1 MKSALMVFGIAVAIA
16 MGLLVASLAY
26 AGTYYAFNGSFFM
39 FQALQGDLL
48 ASYKM
53 ARLDVSA
60 KQWLRPGIAAGAGV
74 ISAFGVL
81 LTALTGK
88 KRSTDARFLN
98 PLEARALGLAKPG
111 GVFVGRIGGSLMKV
125 PGGFTQR
132 GSGKRK
138 WFKPQLLGGKK
149 LWIDGDDVG
158 GFVIG
163 PPRSG
168 KGASLIVPNCLLW
181 PDSIVVLDM
190 RGETYEAT
198 AGHRSSFS
206 RVLRFSP
213 ADEAGDTECYNPLDF
228 VAIDADQRDIDI
240 NSIATALLPT
250 PKGDS
255 YWIADARALF
265 AGVTSWVL
273 ENPDIDDADRN
284 LGTVLNVVEGGDK
297 PLRSWLTEVANP
309 EVRAEWISSFTY
321 TTIARF
327 AVMADKQFD
336 GIYGTLASAVRPFK
350 NNRILR
356 ATSKSTFDIR
366 AMRRENL
373 SLYLD
378 FRIQQIA
385 SIGPIFN
392 VLMVQFMD
400 YMSRNMMKRGER
412 RVLVLLDEFQNLGK
426 LENALTVATVLGG
439 YGIPCWFFVQS
450 LRSIDNVYTRE
461 GRQTLVNS
469 ARAQIFLGAQDPED
483 QRYVSQ
489 LLGDRK
495 EITVDKAVSIGV
507 TLFDRKGAT
516 MSHRTAMRPLMRPD
530 ELGSMDETRCIIK
543 LRNQQPIL
551 GVRNFYYADKT
562 LAKLAWRPMQSR
574 VRPSAV
580 AMEQERGGEI
590 IELISMDTAPITRNV
605 RSNTV
610 VPGARFR
617 SALPV
622 TPQVENHAE
631 AVESAVPARPTAD
644 DAAGQEGP
652 TMPSKPRKKRSPPR
666 AKKETKTK
674 VPDFKAAVRRTA
686 DMRAQ
691 AEASLSKIRAVF
703 EAEARKSEVVEETG
717 REVLAA
723 FAES

>member
-1 MKSALMVFGIAVAIA
+1 MNPAILLFGLVIAAA
-16 MGLLVASLAY
+16 MAAFVASLAY
-26 AGTYYAFNGSFFM
+26 AGLCYAFDNSTWM
-39 FQALQGDLL
+39 FQALQDDML
-48 ASYKM
+48 ASYRA
-53 ARLDVSA
+53 ARVDLAVGD
-60 KQWLRPGIAAGAGV
+60 WHRPAIAAGAGAV
-74 ISAFGVL
+74 AGLAMLI
-81 LTALTGK
+81 TAMTGRK
-88 KRSTDARFLN
+88 KSTDARFLS
-98 PLEARALGLAKPG
+98 PLEARTLGLTRTG
-111 GVFVGRIGGSLMKV
+111 GVFVGRIGGSLIKV

-132 GSGKRK
+132 GSGRRR
-138 WFKPQLLGGKK
+138 FLKPMLFGGKK

-198 AGHRSSFS
+198 AGYRSKFS

-213 ADEAGDTECYNPLDF
+213 ADENGDTECYNPLDF
-228 VAIDADQRDIDI
+228 VAIDPDQRDIDI

-250 PKGDS
+250 PKGDA
-255 YWIADARALF
+255 YWISDARALF

-273 ENPDIDDADRN
+273 ENPDILDKDKN
-284 LGTVLNVVEGGDK
+284 LGTVLNVVEGGDQ
-297 PLRSWLTEVANP
+297 PLREWLEEVTNP
-309 EVRAEWISSFTY
+309 ELRAEWISSFTY
-321 TTIARF
+321 TTLARF
-327 AVMADKQFD
+327 AVMASKQFD
-336 GIYGTLASAVRPFK
+336 GVYGSLAAAVRPFK

-356 ATSKSTFDIR
+356 ATARSTFDIR
-366 AMRRENL
+366 AMRRENM

-489 LLGDRK
+489 LLGERK
-495 EITVDKAVSIGV
+495 EVTVDKAVSTGV

-516 MSHRTAMRPLMRPD
+516 MSHKTTMRPLMRPD
-530 ELGSMDETRCIIK
+530 ELGAMNETRCIIK
-543 LRNQQPIL
+543 LRNQQPIF
-551 GVRNFYYADKT
+551 GIRNFYYADGDLIKR
-562 LAKLAWRPMQSR
+562 AWLRVEAQKPQSIAGAAT
-574 VRPSAV
+574 PFPDLDLESNASADSP
-580 AMEQERGGEI
+580 
-590 IELISMDTAPITRNV
+590 ISAPAAA
-605 RSNTV
+605 
-610 VPGARFR
+610 GARF
-617 SALPV
+617 
-622 TPQVENHAE
+622 
-631 AVESAVPARPTAD
+631 AVSCS
-644 DAAGQEGP
+644 DAAAASSTRNPE
-652 TMPSKPRKKRSPPR
+652 RHLEISPAPHQSEHR
-666 AKKETKTK
+666 EEPPIRDAA
-674 VPDFKAAVRRTA
+674 VGGPDFKSAMKKSAERRADAEKSLEKILTVLENAPAKKRAAKKV
-686 DMRAQ
+686 Q
-691 AEASLSKIRAVF
+691 KEIAS
-703 EAEARKSEVVEETG
+703 
-717 REVLAA
+717 A
-723 FAES
+723 FSDT

>member
-1 MKSALMVFGIAVAIA
+1 MNPVIFLFGLVIAAA
-16 MGLLVASLAY
+16 AAAFVASLAY
-26 AGTYYAFNGSFFM
+26 AGLHYAFDNSTWM
-39 FQALQGDLL
+39 FQALQDDML
-48 ASYKM
+48 ASYRA
-53 ARLDVSA
+53 ARLD
-60 KQWLRPGIAAGAGV
+60 LAAGDWHRPAMATAAGLVAGV
-74 ISAFGVL
+74 AVL
-81 LTALTGK
+81 VAAMTGN

-98 PLEARALGLAKPG
+98 PLEARGLGLTRTG
-111 GVFVGRIGGSLMKV
+111 GVFVGRIGGSLIKV

-132 GSGKRK
+132 GSGRRRLL
-138 WFKPQLLGGKK
+138 KPMLFGGKK

-198 AGHRSSFS
+198 AGYRSKFS

-213 ADEAGDTECYNPLDF
+213 ADENGDTECYNPLDF
-228 VAIDADQRDIDI
+228 VAIDPDQRDIDI

-250 PKGDS
+250 AKGDA
-255 YWIADARALF
+255 YWISDARALF

-273 ENPDIDDADRN
+273 ENPDILDKDKN
-284 LGTVLNVVEGGDK
+284 LGTVLNVVEGGDQ
-297 PLRSWLTEVANP
+297 PLREWLEEVANP
-309 EVRAEWISSFTY
+309 ELRATWISSFTY
-321 TTIARF
+321 TTLARF
-327 AVMADKQFD
+327 AVMAGKQFD
-336 GIYGTLASAVRPFK
+336 GVYGSLAAAVRPFK

-356 ATSKSTFDIR
+356 ATARSTFDIR
-366 AMRRENL
+366 AMRRDNM

-400 YMSRNMMKRGER
+400 YMSRNMMQRGER

-426 LENALTVATVLGG
+426 LENALTVATFLGG

-489 LLGDRK
+489 LLGERK
-495 EITVDKAVSIGV
+495 EVAVDKAVSTGV

-516 MSHRTAMRPLMRPD
+516 MSHKTTMRPLMRPD
-530 ELGSMDETRCIIK
+530 ELGAMNETRCIIK
-543 LRNQQPIL
+543 LRNQHPIFGL
-551 GVRNFYYADKT
+551 RNAYYAD
-562 LAKLAWRPMQSR
+562 S
-574 VRPSAV
+574 
-580 AMEQERGGEI
+580 
-590 IELISMDTAPITRNV
+590 ELIKRSWLPVRASSTMNSVKQAEAIKFERPEHEPSDTRDTPAT
-605 RSNTV
+605 S
-610 VPGARFR
+610 VPGATFAASSAVFIHQPVNLTRAAKHRCLPDVYNHVLQPNETSNPSSTGSLPDFQ
-617 SALPV
+617 SALNASAHRQARADQSIGKILTLLQTSPEKK
-622 TPQVENHAE
+622 QVVGKMREDIA
-631 AVESAVPARPTAD
+631 SALAD
-644 DAAGQEGP
+644 D
-652 TMPSKPRKKRSPPR
+652 
-666 AKKETKTK
+666 
-674 VPDFKAAVRRTA
+674 
-686 DMRAQ
+686 
-691 AEASLSKIRAVF
+691 
-703 EAEARKSEVVEETG
+703 
-717 REVLAA
+717 
-723 FAES
+723 

>member
-1 MKSALMVFGIAVAIA
+1 MNPALLLFGALIAAA
-16 MGLLVASLAY
+16 TAAFVASLAY
-26 AGTYYAFNGSFFM
+26 AGLYYAFDNSTWM
-39 FQALQGDLL
+39 LQALQDDLL
-48 ASYKM
+48 ASYKA
-53 ARLDVSA
+53 ARLDLYA
-60 KQWLRPGIAAGAGV
+60 GEWHRPVIAAGAGFLAGAAML
-74 ISAFGVL
+74 ITLA
-81 LTALTGK
+81 TGK
-88 KRSTDARFLN
+88 KKSTDARFLSTM
-98 PLEARALGLAKPG
+98 EARALGLTRTG
-111 GVFVGRIGGSLMKV
+111 GVFVGRIGGNLIKV

-132 GSGKRK
+132 GSGRRRLT
-138 WFKPQLLGGKK
+138 KPKLFGGKK

-198 AGHRSSFS
+198 AGYRSKFS

-213 ADEAGDTECYNPLDF
+213 ADENGDTECYNPLDF
-228 VAIDADQRDIDI
+228 VAIDPDQRDIDI

-250 PKGDS
+250 PKGDA
-255 YWIADARALF
+255 YWISDARALF

-273 ENPDIDDADRN
+273 ENPDIPDKDKN
-284 LGTVLNVVEGGDK
+284 LGTVLNVVEGGDQ
-297 PLRSWLTEVANP
+297 PLREWLEEVANP
-309 EVRAEWISSFTY
+309 ELRAEWISSFSY

-327 AVMADKQFD
+327 AVMAGKQFD
-336 GIYGTLASAVRPFK
+336 GVYGSLAAAVRPFK

-356 ATSKSTFDIR
+356 ATARSTFDIR
-366 AMRRENL
+366 AMRRENM

-378 FRIQQIA
+378 FRIQQVA

-400 YMSRNMMKRGER
+400 YMSRTMMTRGER

-489 LLGDRK
+489 LLGERK
-495 EITVDKAVSIGV
+495 EVTVDKAVSTGV

-530 ELGSMDETRCIIK
+530 ELGAMNETRCIIK
-543 LRNQQPIL
+543 LRNQQPIFGL
-551 GVRNFYYADKT
+551 RNFYYADDELMKR
-562 LAKLAWRPMQSR
+562 AWLPIAPTSEQRRMTRTPEVVVDSIEPYTANQ
-574 VRPSAV
+574 VAPSMV
-580 AMEQERGGEI
+580 A
-590 IELISMDTAPITRNV
+590 
-605 RSNTV
+605 
-610 VPGARFR
+610 PGAKFALKAPLTHVAASISIPNGRNLDGSSEEPSKVKPDFR
-617 SALPV
+617 A
-622 TPQVENHAE
+622 AID
-631 AVESAVPARPTAD
+631 ESARRQSDADEAIGRVLNLFGTTPA
-644 DAAGQEGP
+644 
-652 TMPSKPRKKRSPPR
+652 KKR
-666 AKKETKTK
+666 AIKKLHKEISG
-674 VPDFKAAVRRTA
+674 A
-686 DMRAQ
+686 
-691 AEASLSKIRAVF
+691 LSD
-703 EAEARKSEVVEETG
+703 E
-717 REVLAA
+717 
-723 FAES
+723 

>member
-1 MKSALMVFGIAVAIA
+1 MNPAILLFGLVIAAAIA
-16 MGLLVASLAY
+16 AFVASLAY
-26 AGTYYAFNGSFFM
+26 AGLYYAFDNSTWM
-39 FQALQGDLL
+39 FQALQDDML
-48 ASYKM
+48 ASYRA
-53 ARLDVSA
+53 ARLDVA
-60 KQWLRPGIAAGAGV
+60 AGAWHRPTIAAGAGAV
-74 ISAFGVL
+74 AGLAMLI
-81 LTALTGK
+81 TAMTGK
-88 KRSTDARFLN
+88 KKSTDARFLS
-98 PLEARALGLAKPG
+98 PLEARTLGLTRTG
-111 GVFVGRIGGSLMKV
+111 GVFVGRIGGSLIKI

-132 GSGKRK
+132 GSGRRR
-138 WFKPQLLGGKK
+138 FLKPMLFGGKK

-198 AGHRSSFS
+198 AGFRSKFS

-213 ADEAGDTECYNPLDF
+213 ADENGDTECYNPLDF
-228 VAIDADQRDIDI
+228 VAIDPDQRDIDI

-250 PKGDS
+250 PKGDA
-255 YWIADARALF
+255 YWISDARALF

-273 ENPDIDDADRN
+273 ENPDILDKDKN
-284 LGTVLNVVEGGDK
+284 LGTVLNVVEGGDQ
-297 PLRSWLTEVANP
+297 PLREWLEEVANP
-309 EVRAEWISSFTY
+309 ELRGEWISSFTY
-321 TTIARF
+321 TTLARF
-327 AVMADKQFD
+327 AVMASKQFD
-336 GIYGTLASAVRPFK
+336 GVYGSLAAAVRPFK

-356 ATSKSTFDIR
+356 ATARSTFDIR
-366 AMRRENL
+366 AMRRENM

-489 LLGDRK
+489 LLGERK
-495 EITVDKAVSIGV
+495 EVTVDTAVSTGV

-516 MSHRTAMRPLMRPD
+516 MSHKTTMRPLMRPD
-530 ELGSMDETRCIIK
+530 ELGAMNENRCIIK
-543 LRNQQPIL
+543 LRNQQPIF
-551 GVRNFYYADKT
+551 GVRNFYYADGELTKRAWLRVPTSKDGQSANAAIDSNDEYFEGAPSSVHSSPT
-562 LAKLAWRPMQSR
+562 LSTAGAKF
-574 VRPSAV
+574 V
-580 AMEQERGGEI
+580 AKSSGATTLPPIPGLILNGPNAMGEAERHAEHTNDDLRGGG
-590 IELISMDTAPITRNV
+590 PNF
-605 RSNTV
+605 N
-610 VPGARFR
+610 
-617 SALPV
+617 SAMKKSAQRQTDADKSLNRILTLFNS
-622 TPQVENHAE
+622 TPL
-631 AVESAVPARPTAD
+631 
-644 DAAGQEGP
+644 
-652 TMPSKPRKKRSPPR
+652 KKR
-666 AKKETKTK
+666 AVKK
-674 VPDFKAAVRRTA
+674 VRK
-686 DMRAQ
+686 
-691 AEASLSKIRAVF
+691 EIASVF
-703 EAEARKSEVVEETG
+703 SDG
-717 REVLAA
+717 
-723 FAES
+723 

>member
-1 MKSALMVFGIAVAIA
+1 MNPAILLFGLVIAAA
-16 MGLLVASLAY
+16 MAAFVASLAY
-26 AGTYYAFNGSFFM
+26 AGLYYALDDSTWM
-39 FQALQGDLL
+39 FQALQEDML
-48 ASYKM
+48 ASYRA
-53 ARLDVSA
+53 ARLDLA
-60 KQWLRPGIAAGAGV
+60 AGDWHRPAIAAGAGAV
-74 ISAFGVL
+74 AGLAMLI
-81 LTALTGK
+81 TAMTGK
-88 KRSTDARFLN
+88 KKSTDARFLS
-98 PLEARALGLAKPG
+98 PLEARSLGLTRTG
-111 GVFVGRIGGSLMKV
+111 GVFVGRIGGSLIRV

-132 GSGKRK
+132 GSGRRR
-138 WFKPQLLGGKK
+138 FMKPMLFGGKK

-198 AGHRSSFS
+198 AGYRSKFS

-213 ADEAGDTECYNPLDF
+213 ADENGDTECYNPLDF
-228 VAIDADQRDIDI
+228 VAIDPDQRDIDI

-250 PKGDS
+250 PKGDA
-255 YWIADARALF
+255 YWISDARALF

-273 ENPDIDDADRN
+273 ENPDILDRDKN
-284 LGTVLNVVEGGDK
+284 LGTVLNVVEGGDQ
-297 PLRSWLTEVANP
+297 PLREWLEEVANP
-309 EVRAEWISSFTY
+309 ELRAEWISSFTY
-321 TTIARF
+321 TTLARF
-327 AVMADKQFD
+327 AVMASKQFD
-336 GIYGTLASAVRPFK
+336 GVYGSLAAAVRPFK

-356 ATSKSTFDIR
+356 ATARSTFDIR
-366 AMRRENL
+366 AMRRENM

-489 LLGDRK
+489 LLGERK
-495 EITVDKAVSIGV
+495 EVTVDKAVSTGV

-516 MSHRTAMRPLMRPD
+516 MSHKTTMRPLMRPD
-530 ELGSMDETRCIIK
+530 ELGAMNETRCIIK
-543 LRNQQPIL
+543 LRNQQPIF
-551 GVRNFYYADKT
+551 GVRNFYYADGELTKRAWLQVQAQKALSIVGAAT
-562 LAKLAWRPMQSR
+562 PFSELAFESNA
-574 VRPSAV
+574 SADSPTPATAGV
-580 AMEQERGGEI
+580 KFAARCSAAATSSAMRNPEGHLET
-590 IELISMDTAPITRNV
+590 SPAPHKSEHR
-605 RSNTV
+605 
-610 VPGARFR
+610 
-617 SALPV
+617 
-622 TPQVENHAE
+622 
-631 AVESAVPARPTAD
+631 
-644 DAAGQEGP
+644 EGP
-652 TMPSKPRKKRSPPR
+652 AIRDATV
-666 AKKETKTK
+666 EG
-674 VPDFKAAVRRTA
+674 PDFKSAMKKSAERRGDAEKSLEKILTVLENSPAKKRAAKKV
-686 DMRAQ
+686 Q
-691 AEASLSKIRAVF
+691 KEIAS
-703 EAEARKSEVVEETG
+703 
-717 REVLAA
+717 A
-723 FAES
+723 FSDS

>member
-1 MKSALMVFGIAVAIA
+1 MNPAILLFGLMIASAAAAF
-16 MGLLVASLAY
+16 VASLAY
-26 AGTYYAFNGSFFM
+26 AGIYYAFDNSTWM
-39 FQALQGDLL
+39 FQALQDDIL
-48 ASYKM
+48 ASYKA
-53 ARLDVSA
+53 ARLDLA
-60 KQWLRPGIAAGAGV
+60 AGDWHRPAIAAAAGLFAGGAMLV
-74 ISAFGVL
+74 
-81 LTALTGK
+81 TALTGK
-88 KRSTDARFLN
+88 KKSTDARFLD
-98 PLEARALGLAKPG
+98 PLEARALGLMRTG
-111 GVFVGRIGGSLMKV
+111 GVFVGRIGGSLIKV

-132 GSGKRK
+132 GSGRRR
-138 WFKPQLLGGKK
+138 FMKPMLFGGKK

-198 AGHRSSFS
+198 AGHRSKFS

-213 ADEAGDTECYNPLDF
+213 ADENGDTECYNPLDF
-228 VAIDADQRDIDI
+228 VAIDPDQRDIDI

-250 PKGDS
+250 PKGDA
-255 YWIADARALF
+255 YWISDARALF

-273 ENPDIDDADRN
+273 ENPDILDKDKN
-284 LGTVLNVVEGGDK
+284 LGTVLNVVEGGDQ
-297 PLRSWLTEVANP
+297 PLREWLVEVANP
-309 EVRAEWISSFTY
+309 ELRDAWISSFTY
-321 TTIARF
+321 TTLARF
-327 AVMADKQFD
+327 AVMASKQFD
-336 GIYGTLASAVRPFK
+336 GVYGSLAAAVRPFK

-356 ATSKSTFDIR
+356 ATARSSFDIR
-366 AMRRENL
+366 AMRRENM

-489 LLGDRK
+489 LLGERK
-495 EITVDKAVSIGV
+495 EVTVDKAVSTGL

-516 MSHRTAMRPLMRPD
+516 MSHKTTMRPLMRPD
-530 ELGSMDETRCIIK
+530 ELGAMNESRCIIK
-543 LRNQQPIL
+543 LRNQQPIF
-551 GVRNFYYADKT
+551 GIRNFYYADKELVKRAWLQIRAPST
-562 LAKLAWRPMQSR
+562 KLAIDEPGNAGIDHSEIMAI
-574 VRPSAV
+574 SASAAKV
-580 AMEQERGGEI
+580 SSI
-590 IELISMDTAPITRNV
+590 
-605 RSNTV
+605 
-610 VPGARFR
+610 PGAKF
-617 SALPV
+617 
-622 TPQVENHAE
+622 
-631 AVESAVPARPTAD
+631 
-644 DAAGQEGP
+644 AANSSVAIV
-652 TMPSKPRKKRSPPR
+652 MPSRLPQTEQAQEPPLKADR
-666 AKKETKTK
+666 LQESRQNSEASSSGNS
-674 VPDFKAAVRRTA
+674 PDFKSALNASILRK
-686 DMRAQ
+686 
-691 AEASLSKIRAVF
+691 AEAEQSIEKILHIVSNSPAKKRAIKKAQKNIANALS
-703 EAEARKSEVVEETG
+703 G
-717 REVLAA
+717 D
-723 FAES
+723 

>member
-1 MKSALMVFGIAVAIA
+1 MNPFLFLFGLIIAAA
-16 MGLLVASLAY
+16 MAAFVASLAY
-26 AGTYYAFNGSFFM
+26 AGLYYAFDHSTWM
-39 FQALQGDLL
+39 FQALQDDLL
-48 ASYKM
+48 ASYKA
-53 ARLDVSA
+53 ARVDLAVG
-60 KQWLRPGIAAGAGV
+60 KWQRPAIAAGAGLAAGAAMLV
-74 ISAFGVL
+74 
-81 LTALTGK
+81 TATTGK
-88 KRSTDARFLN
+88 KKSTDARFLS
-98 PLEARALGLAKPG
+98 PMEARRLGLTRPG
-111 GVFVGRIGGSLMKV
+111 GVFVGRIGGSLVKV

-138 WFKPQLLGGKK
+138 FTRPKLFGGKK

-198 AGHRSSFS
+198 AGYRSKFS

-213 ADEAGDTECYNPLDF
+213 ADETGDTECYNPLDF
-228 VAIDADQRDIDI
+228 VAIDPDQRDIDI

-250 PKGDS
+250 PKGDA
-255 YWIADARALF
+255 YWISDARAMF

-273 ENPDIDDADRN
+273 ENPDIPDKDKN
-284 LGTVLNVVEGGDK
+284 LGTVLNVVEGGDQ
-297 PLRSWLTEVANP
+297 PLRDWLEEVANP
-309 EVRAEWISSFTY
+309 ELRAKWISCFTY

-327 AVMADKQFD
+327 AVMASKQFD
-336 GIYGTLASAVRPFK
+336 GVYGSLAAAVRPFK

-356 ATSKSTFDIR
+356 ATARSTFDIR
-366 AMRRENL
+366 AMRRENM

-378 FRIQQIA
+378 FRIQQVA

-400 YMSRNMMKRGER
+400 YMSRNMMQRDER
-412 RVLVLLDEFQNLGK
+412 RVLVLFDEFQNLGK

-489 LLGDRK
+489 LLGERK
-495 EITVDKAVSIGV
+495 EVTVDKAVSTGV

-516 MSHRTAMRPLMRPD
+516 ISHKTAMRPLMRPD
-530 ELGSMDETRCIIK
+530 ELGAMNETRCIIK
-543 LRNQQPIL
+543 LRNQQPIF
-551 GVRNFYYADKT
+551 GVRNFYYADEQLKKRAWWPVPEAKT
-562 LAKLAWRPMQSR
+562 ETGQASSQLLDIDVLPRSSKAPDCAP
-574 VRPSAV
+574 
-580 AMEQERGGEI
+580 EI
-590 IELISMDTAPITRNV
+590 
-605 RSNTV
+605 
-610 VPGARFR
+610 VPGRLFAKRAR
-617 SALPV
+617 
-622 TPQVENHAE
+622 T
-631 AVESAVPARPTAD
+631 AV
-644 DAAGQEGP
+644 
-652 TMPSKPRKKRSPPR
+652 SPPR
-666 AKKETKTK
+666 PVGPEPSAGPTAGLGEVCADRPSQQSEREKTDPTAPEWDFKGALRKSASRQSEAEQSVEKILAVLGNAPAKKR
-674 VPDFKAAVRRTA
+674 AVG
-686 DMRAQ
+686 
-691 AEASLSKIRAVF
+691 KIRKDV
-703 EAEARKSEVVEETG
+703 S
-717 REVLAA
+717 AA
-723 FAES
+723 FAEE

>member
-1 MKSALMVFGIAVAIA
+1 MKPMLF
-16 MGLLVASLAY
+16 
-26 AGTYYAFNGSFFM
+26 
-39 FQALQGDLL
+39 
-48 ASYKM
+48 
-53 ARLDVSA
+53 
-60 KQWLRPGIAAGAGV
+60 
-74 ISAFGVL
+74 
-81 LTALTGK
+81 
-88 KRSTDARFLN
+88 
-98 PLEARALGLAKPG
+98 
-111 GVFVGRIGGSLMKV
+111 
-125 PGGFTQR
+125 
-132 GSGKRK
+132 
-138 WFKPQLLGGKK
+138 GGKK

-198 AGHRSSFS
+198 AGHRSKFS

-213 ADEAGDTECYNPLDF
+213 ADENGDTECYNPLDF
-228 VAIDADQRDIDI
+228 VAIDPDQRDIDI

-250 PKGDS
+250 PKGDA
-255 YWIADARALF
+255 YWISDARALF

-273 ENPDIDDADRN
+273 ENPDILDKDKN
-284 LGTVLNVVEGGDK
+284 LGTVLNVVEGGDQ
-297 PLRSWLTEVANP
+297 PLREWLEEVANP
-309 EVRAEWISSFTY
+309 ELRDAWISSFTY
-321 TTIARF
+321 TTLARF
-327 AVMADKQFD
+327 AVMASKQFD
-336 GIYGTLASAVRPFK
+336 GVYGSLAAAVRPFK

-356 ATSKSTFDIR
+356 ATARSTFDIR
-366 AMRRENL
+366 AMRRENM

-489 LLGDRK
+489 LLGERK
-495 EITVDKAVSIGV
+495 EVTIDKAVSTGV

-516 MSHRTAMRPLMRPD
+516 MSHKTAMRPLMRPD

-543 LRNQQPIL
+543 LRNQQPIFGL
-551 GVRNFYYADKT
+551 RNFYYADGDLTKHAWLKMRKQSSKT
-562 LAKLAWRPMQSR
+562 TIDDPDNFRFEKSE
-574 VRPSAV
+574 AV
-580 AMEQERGGEI
+580 SSPTSTS
-590 IELISMDTAPITRNV
+590 LNISI
-605 RSNTV
+605 
-610 VPGARFR
+610 PGAKFSANSSGVTDKPPSPSRTAQRHDLPDAANQVQHSDQISGPSSSRRTPNFR
-617 SALPV
+617 SALD
-622 TPQVENHAE
+622 A
-631 AVESAVPARPTAD
+631 SA
-644 DAAGQEGP
+644 
-652 TMPSKPRKKRSPPR
+652 S
-666 AKKETKTK
+666 
-674 VPDFKAAVRRTA
+674 
-686 DMRAQ
+686 
-691 AEASLSKIRAVF
+691 
-703 EAEARKSEVVEETG
+703 RKSEADQSIEKILTIFKSSPAKKRAVTKVRKEITS
-717 REVLAA
+717 V
-723 FAES
+723 FADE

>member
-1 MKSALMVFGIAVAIA
+1 MNPAILLFGLVIAGAA
-16 MGLLVASLAY
+16 AAFVASLAY
-26 AGTYYAFNGSFFM
+26 AGLYYAFDNSTWM
-39 FQALQGDLL
+39 FQALQGDILT
-48 ASYKM
+48 SYRA
-53 ARLDVSA
+53 ARLD
-60 KQWLRPGIAAGAGV
+60 LAAGDWHRPATAAAAGL
-74 ISAFGVL
+74 IAGGAML
-81 LTALTGK
+81 LAAMTGK
-88 KRSTDARFLN
+88 KKSTDARFLS
-98 PLEARALGLAKPG
+98 PLDARALGLTRTG
-111 GVFVGRIGGSLMKV
+111 GVFVGRIGGSLIKV

-132 GSGKRK
+132 GSGRRR
-138 WFKPQLLGGKK
+138 FLKPMLFGGKK

-198 AGHRSSFS
+198 AGYRSKFS

-213 ADEAGDTECYNPLDF
+213 ADENGDTECYNPLDF
-228 VAIDADQRDIDI
+228 VAIDPDQRDIDI

-250 PKGDS
+250 PKGDA
-255 YWIADARALF
+255 YWISDARALF

-273 ENPDIDDADRN
+273 ENPVILDKDKN
-284 LGTVLNVVEGGDK
+284 LGTVLNVVEGGDQ
-297 PLRSWLTEVANP
+297 PLREWLEEVANP
-309 EVRAEWISSFTY
+309 ELRAAWISSFTY
-321 TTIARF
+321 TTLARF
-327 AVMADKQFD
+327 AVMASKQFD
-336 GIYGTLASAVRPFK
+336 GVYGSLAAAVRPFK

-356 ATSKSTFDIR
+356 ATARSTFDIR
-366 AMRRENL
+366 AMRRENM

-469 ARAQIFLGAQDPED
+469 ARAQIFFGAQDPED

-489 LLGDRK
+489 LLGERK
-495 EITVDKAVSIGV
+495 EVTVDKAVSTGV

-516 MSHRTAMRPLMRPD
+516 MSHKTAMRPLMRPD
-530 ELGSMDETRCIIK
+530 ELGSMNETRCIIK
-543 LRNQQPIL
+543 IRNQQPIF
-551 GVRNFYYADKT
+551 GVRNFYYADNELLKRAWLQMRAPPT
-562 LAKLAWRPMQSR
+562 EPTIHDPDIFEHDKSGAVPSLAS
-574 VRPSAV
+574 PS
-580 AMEQERGGEI
+580 QI
-590 IELISMDTAPITRNV
+590 KST
-605 RSNTV
+605 
-610 VPGARFR
+610 PGAKFAGNSPVVTKKPTGQSHTEQHHELRD
-617 SALPV
+617 SADEIP
-622 TPQVENHAE
+622 
-631 AVESAVPARPTAD
+631 RPGKRCEPSL
-644 DAAGQEGP
+644 AGQ
-652 TMPSKPRKKRSPPR
+652 
-666 AKKETKTK
+666 A
-674 VPDFKAAVRRTA
+674 PDFKSALDASALRK
-686 DMRAQ
+686 
-691 AEASLSKIRAVF
+691 AEAEHSIEKVLTMFNISLPKKRLLNKV
-703 EAEARKSEVVEETG
+703 RKEIASA
-717 REVLAA
+717 LAH
-723 FAES
+723 E

>member
-1 MKSALMVFGIAVAIA
+1 M
-16 MGLLVASLAY
+16 
-26 AGTYYAFNGSFFM
+26 
-39 FQALQGDLL
+39 
-48 ASYKM
+48 
-53 ARLDVSA
+53 
-60 KQWLRPGIAAGAGV
+60 
-74 ISAFGVL
+74 
-81 LTALTGK
+81 TGK
-88 KRSTDARFLN
+88 KKSTDARFLG
-98 PLEARALGLAKPG
+98 PLEARALGLTRTG
-111 GVFVGRIGGSLMKV
+111 GVFVGRIGGSLIKV

-132 GSGKRK
+132 GSGRRR
-138 WFKPQLLGGKK
+138 FLKPMLFGGKK

-198 AGHRSSFS
+198 AGFRSKFS

-213 ADEAGDTECYNPLDF
+213 ADENGDTECYNPLDF
-228 VAIDADQRDIDI
+228 VAIDPDQRDIDI
-240 NSIATALLPT
+240 NSIAMALLPT
-250 PKGDS
+250 PKGDA
-255 YWIADARALF
+255 YWISDARALF

-273 ENPDIDDADRN
+273 ENPDILDKDKN
-284 LGTVLNVVEGGDK
+284 LGTVLNVVEGGDQ
-297 PLRSWLTEVANP
+297 PLREWLEEVANP
-309 EVRAEWISSFTY
+309 ELRETWISSFTY
-321 TTIARF
+321 TTLARF
-327 AVMADKQFD
+327 AVMASKQFD
-336 GIYGTLASAVRPFK
+336 GIYGSLAAAVRPFK

-356 ATSKSTFDIR
+356 ATARSTFDIR
-366 AMRRENL
+366 AMRRENM

-461 GRQTLVNS
+461 GRQALVNS

-489 LLGDRK
+489 LLGERK
-495 EITVDKAVSIGV
+495 EVTVDKAVSTGV

-516 MSHRTAMRPLMRPD
+516 MSHKTAMRPLMRPD
-530 ELGSMDETRCIIK
+530 ELGSMNETRCIIK

-551 GVRNFYYADKT
+551 GVRNFYYADKELT
-562 LAKLAWRPMQSR
+562 KRAWLQMRAPSKETSVEGVGNFEFEVPEAGPSPVSASQIISIPGAKFAANS
-574 VRPSAV
+574 SAV
-580 AMEQERGGEI
+580 LRKPPSQLQPEQFH
-590 IELISMDTAPITRNV
+590 ELPEGANETPR
-605 RSNTV
+605 
-610 VPGARFR
+610 PGQN
-617 SALPV
+617 SDPSC
-622 TPQVENHAE
+622 T
-631 AVESAVPARPTAD
+631 SPA
-644 DAAGQEGP
+644 
-652 TMPSKPRKKRSPPR
+652 
-666 AKKETKTK
+666 
-674 VPDFKAAVRRTA
+674 PDFKSALDASALRKAGADQSIEKILTIFKSSPAKKRAAKKVRKEVTLALA
-686 DMRAQ
+686 D
-691 AEASLSKIRAVF
+691 E
-703 EAEARKSEVVEETG
+703 
-717 REVLAA
+717 
-723 FAES
+723 

>member
-1 MKSALMVFGIAVAIA
+1 MNPALLLFGALIAVATA
-16 MGLLVASLAY
+16 AFVASLAY
-26 AGTYYAFNGSFFM
+26 AGLYYAFDNSTWM
-39 FQALQGDLL
+39 FQALQDDLL
-48 ASYKM
+48 ASHKA
-53 ARLDVSA
+53 ARLDLYA
-60 KQWLRPGIAAGAGV
+60 GEWHRPTIAAAAGLVAGAAML
-74 ISAFGVL
+74 ITLA
-81 LTALTGK
+81 TGNK
-88 KRSTDARFLN
+88 KSTDARFLSTM
-98 PLEARALGLAKPG
+98 EARALGLTRTG
-111 GVFVGRIGGSLMKV
+111 GVFVGRIGGSLIKV

-132 GSGKRK
+132 GSGRRRLT
-138 WFKPQLLGGKK
+138 KPKLFGGKK

-198 AGHRSSFS
+198 AGYRSKFS

-213 ADEAGDTECYNPLDF
+213 ADENGDTECYNPLDF
-228 VAIDADQRDIDI
+228 VAIDPDQRDIDI

-250 PKGDS
+250 PKGDA
-255 YWIADARALF
+255 YWISDARALF

-273 ENPDIDDADRN
+273 ENPDIPDKDKN
-284 LGTVLNVVEGGDK
+284 LGTVLNVVEGGDQ
-297 PLRSWLTEVANP
+297 PLREWLEEVANP
-309 EVRAEWISSFTY
+309 ELRAEWISSFTY

-327 AVMADKQFD
+327 AVMAGKQFD
-336 GIYGTLASAVRPFK
+336 GVYGSLAAAVRPFK

-356 ATSKSTFDIR
+356 ATARSTFDIR
-366 AMRRENL
+366 AMRRENM

-378 FRIQQIA
+378 FRIQQVA

-400 YMSRNMMKRGER
+400 YMSRTMMTRGER

-489 LLGDRK
+489 LLGERK
-495 EITVDKAVSIGV
+495 EVTVDKAVSTGV

-530 ELGSMDETRCIIK
+530 ELGAMNETRCIIK
-543 LRNQQPIL
+543 LRNQQPIFGL
-551 GVRNFYYADKT
+551 RNFYYADDELMKRAWLPIAAT
-562 LAKLAWRPMQSR
+562 NGQHRMTRTPEVVVEHIDPYPSNPVAPSMVAPGEKFALKAPLAYVAASIRMPNGRNLESSSKELTPSDGKPDFRAAVNASARRQSDADEAIGR
-574 VRPSAV
+574 V
-580 AMEQERGGEI
+580 
-590 IELISMDTAPITRNV
+590 LNLFDT
-605 RSNTV
+605 
-610 VPGARFR
+610 
-617 SALPV
+617 
-622 TPQVENHAE
+622 TPA
-631 AVESAVPARPTAD
+631 
-644 DAAGQEGP
+644 
-652 TMPSKPRKKRSPPR
+652 KKR
-666 AKKETKTK
+666 AIKKLRKEISG
-674 VPDFKAAVRRTA
+674 A
-686 DMRAQ
+686 
-691 AEASLSKIRAVF
+691 LSD
-703 EAEARKSEVVEETG
+703 E
-717 REVLAA
+717 
-723 FAES
+723 

>member
-1 MKSALMVFGIAVAIA
+1 MNPAILLFGLIIAAA
-16 MGLLVASLAY
+16 AAAFVASLAY
-26 AGTYYAFNGSFFM
+26 AGLCYAFDDSTWM
-39 FQALQGDLL
+39 FQALQDDML
-48 ASYKM
+48 ASYRA
-53 ARLDVSA
+53 ARLD
-60 KQWLRPGIAAGAGV
+60 IAAGDWHRPAIATAAG
-74 ISAFGVL
+74 L
-81 LTALTGK
+81 LAGGAMLVTAMTGK
-88 KRSTDARFLN
+88 KKSTDARFLG
-98 PLEARALGLAKPG
+98 PLEARALGLTRTG
-111 GVFVGRIGGSLMKV
+111 GVFVGRIGGSLIKV

-132 GSGKRK
+132 GSGRRR
-138 WFKPQLLGGKK
+138 FLKPMLFGGKK

-198 AGHRSSFS
+198 AGFRSKFS

-213 ADEAGDTECYNPLDF
+213 ADENGDTECYNPLDF
-228 VAIDADQRDIDI
+228 VAIDPDQRDIDI
-240 NSIATALLPT
+240 NSIAMALLPT
-250 PKGDS
+250 PKGDA
-255 YWIADARALF
+255 YWISDARALF

-273 ENPDIDDADRN
+273 ENPDILDKDKN
-284 LGTVLNVVEGGDK
+284 LGTVLNVVEGGDQ
-297 PLRSWLTEVANP
+297 PLREWLEEVANP
-309 EVRAEWISSFTY
+309 ELRETWISSFTY
-321 TTIARF
+321 TTLARF
-327 AVMADKQFD
+327 AVMASKQFD
-336 GIYGTLASAVRPFK
+336 GIYGSLAAAVRPFK

-356 ATSKSTFDIR
+356 ATARSTFDIR
-366 AMRRENL
+366 AMRRENM

-461 GRQTLVNS
+461 GRQALVNS

-489 LLGDRK
+489 LLGERK
-495 EITVDKAVSIGV
+495 EVTVDKAVSTGV

-516 MSHRTAMRPLMRPD
+516 MSHKTAMRPLMRPD
-530 ELGSMDETRCIIK
+530 ELGSMNETRCIIK

-551 GVRNFYYADKT
+551 GVRNFYYADKELT
-562 LAKLAWRPMQSR
+562 KRAWLQMRAPSKETSVEGVGNFEFEVPEAGPSPVSASQIISIPGAKFAANS
-574 VRPSAV
+574 SAV
-580 AMEQERGGEI
+580 LRKPPSQLRPEQFH
-590 IELISMDTAPITRNV
+590 ELPEGANETPR
-605 RSNTV
+605 
-610 VPGARFR
+610 PGQN
-617 SALPV
+617 SDPSC
-622 TPQVENHAE
+622 T
-631 AVESAVPARPTAD
+631 SPA
-644 DAAGQEGP
+644 
-652 TMPSKPRKKRSPPR
+652 
-666 AKKETKTK
+666 
-674 VPDFKAAVRRTA
+674 PDFKSALDASALRKAGADQSIEKILTIFKSSPAKKRAAKKVRKEVTLALA
-686 DMRAQ
+686 D
-691 AEASLSKIRAVF
+691 E
-703 EAEARKSEVVEETG
+703 
-717 REVLAA
+717 
-723 FAES
+723 

>member
-1 MKSALMVFGIAVAIA
+1 MNPAILLLGLVIAAA
-16 MGLLVASLAY
+16 AAAFVASLAY
-26 AGTYYAFNGSFFM
+26 AGLYYAFDNSTWM
-39 FQALQGDLL
+39 FQALQDDLL
-48 ASYKM
+48 ASYKA
-53 ARLDVSA
+53 ARLDLA
-60 KQWLRPGIAAGAGV
+60 AGDWHRPAIAAAAGLFAGGTMLV
-74 ISAFGVL
+74 
-81 LTALTGK
+81 TAMTGK
-88 KRSTDARFLN
+88 KKSTDARFLG
-98 PLEARALGLAKPG
+98 PLEARALGLTRTG
-111 GVFVGRIGGSLMKV
+111 GVFVGRIGGSLIKV

-132 GSGKRK
+132 GSGRRR
-138 WFKPQLLGGKK
+138 FLKPMLFGGKK

-198 AGHRSSFS
+198 AGFRSKFS

-213 ADEAGDTECYNPLDF
+213 ADENGDTECYNPLDF
-228 VAIDADQRDIDI
+228 VAIDPDQRDIDI

-250 PKGDS
+250 PKGDA
-255 YWIADARALF
+255 YWISDARALF

-273 ENPDIDDADRN
+273 ENPDILDKDKN
-284 LGTVLNVVEGGDK
+284 LGTVLNVVEGGDQS
-297 PLRSWLTEVANP
+297 LREWLEEVANP
-309 EVRAEWISSFTY
+309 ELRAAWISSFTY
-321 TTIARF
+321 TTLARF
-327 AVMADKQFD
+327 AVMASKQFD
-336 GIYGTLASAVRPFK
+336 GVYGSLAAAVRPFK

-356 ATSKSTFDIR
+356 ATARSTFDIR
-366 AMRRENL
+366 AMRRENM

-489 LLGDRK
+489 LLGERK
-495 EITVDKAVSIGV
+495 EVTVDKAVSTGV

-516 MSHRTAMRPLMRPD
+516 MSHKTTMRPLMRPD
-530 ELGSMDETRCIIK
+530 ELGAMNETRCIIK
-543 LRNQQPIL
+543 LRNQQPIF
-551 GVRNFYYADKT
+551 GVRNYYYADRE
-562 LAKLAWRPMQSR
+562 LAKRAWLQTRAPSSKTPIDGPSNFEFETSEAGPSPVSASQSIPTPGAKF
-574 VRPSAV
+574 VANSSAV
-580 AMEQERGGEI
+580 LRNPPSQLQPEQFHQLPDAASEPQRSGQN
-590 IELISMDTAPITRNV
+590 SDPPCASPAPD
-605 RSNTV
+605 
-610 VPGARFR
+610 FR
-617 SALPV
+617 SALDASALRK
-622 TPQVENHAE
+622 AE
-631 AVESAVPARPTAD
+631 ADQSIEKILTILKTSPGKRRAANKVRKEVTSALAD
-644 DAAGQEGP
+644 E
-652 TMPSKPRKKRSPPR
+652 
-666 AKKETKTK
+666 
-674 VPDFKAAVRRTA
+674 
-686 DMRAQ
+686 
-691 AEASLSKIRAVF
+691 
-703 EAEARKSEVVEETG
+703 
-717 REVLAA
+717 
-723 FAES
+723 

>member
-1 MKSALMVFGIAVAIA
+1 MNPAILLFGGIIAAA
-16 MGLLVASLAY
+16 TAAFVASLAY
-26 AGTYYAFNGSFFM
+26 AGLYYTFDNSTWM
-39 FQALQGDLL
+39 LQALQDDLL
-48 ASYKM
+48 APYKA
-53 ARLDVSA
+53 ARLDLYASE
-60 KQWLRPGIAAGAGV
+60 WHRPVIAAGVGFVAGAAML
-74 ISAFGVL
+74 ITLA
-81 LTALTGK
+81 TGK
-88 KRSTDARFLN
+88 KKSTDARFLRTM
-98 PLEARALGLAKPG
+98 EARALGLTRTG
-111 GVFVGRIGGSLMKV
+111 GVFVGRIGGSLIKV

-132 GSGKRK
+132 GSGRRRLT
-138 WFKPQLLGGKK
+138 KPKLFGGKK

-198 AGHRSSFS
+198 AGYRSKFS

-213 ADEAGDTECYNPLDF
+213 ADENGDTECYNPLDF
-228 VAIDADQRDIDI
+228 VAIDPDQRDIDI

-250 PKGDS
+250 PKGDG
-255 YWIADARALF
+255 YWISDARALF

-273 ENPDIDDADRN
+273 ENPDIPDKDKN
-284 LGTVLNVVEGGDK
+284 LGTVLNVVEGGDQ
-297 PLRSWLTEVANP
+297 PLRQWLEEVANP
-309 EVRAEWISSFTY
+309 ELRAEWISSFTY

-327 AVMADKQFD
+327 AVMAGKQFD
-336 GIYGTLASAVRPFK
+336 GVYGSLAAAVRPFK

-356 ATSKSTFDIR
+356 ATARSTFDIR
-366 AMRRENL
+366 AMRRENM

-378 FRIQQIA
+378 FRIQQVA

-400 YMSRNMMKRGER
+400 YMSRTMMTRGER

-489 LLGDRK
+489 LLGERK
-495 EITVDKAVSIGV
+495 EVTVDKAVSTGV
-507 TLFDRKGAT
+507 ALFDRKGAT

-530 ELGSMDETRCIIK
+530 ELGAMNETRCIIK
-543 LRNQQPIL
+543 LRNQQPIFGL
-551 GVRNFYYADKT
+551 RNFYYADNELMKR
-562 LAKLAWRPMQSR
+562 AWLPIAATSEQRRMTRTPEVVVDSIEPYPANQ
-574 VRPSAV
+574 VAPSMV
-580 AMEQERGGEI
+580 A
-590 IELISMDTAPITRNV
+590 
-605 RSNTV
+605 
-610 VPGARFR
+610 PGAKFALKAPLTHVAVSISTPNGRNLDGSSEEPSKVKPDFR
-617 SALPV
+617 A
-622 TPQVENHAE
+622 AID
-631 AVESAVPARPTAD
+631 ESARRQSDADEAIGRVLNLFESTPA
-644 DAAGQEGP
+644 
-652 TMPSKPRKKRSPPR
+652 KKR
-666 AKKETKTK
+666 AIKKLRKEISG
-674 VPDFKAAVRRTA
+674 A
-686 DMRAQ
+686 
-691 AEASLSKIRAVF
+691 LSD
-703 EAEARKSEVVEETG
+703 E
-717 REVLAA
+717 
-723 FAES
+723 

>member
-1 MKSALMVFGIAVAIA
+1 MNPAILLFGLVIAAA
-16 MGLLVASLAY
+16 MAAFVASLAY
-26 AGTYYAFNGSFFM
+26 AGLYYAFDNSTWM
-39 FQALQGDLL
+39 FQALQDDMLG
-48 ASYKM
+48 SYRA
-53 ARLDVSA
+53 ARLDLA
-60 KQWLRPGIAAGAGV
+60 AGDWHRPAIAAGAGAV
-74 ISAFGVL
+74 AGFAMLI
-81 LTALTGK
+81 TAMTGRK
-88 KRSTDARFLN
+88 KSTDARFLS
-98 PLEARALGLAKPG
+98 PLEARTLGLTRTG
-111 GVFVGRIGGSLMKV
+111 GVFVGRIGGSLIKV

-132 GSGKRK
+132 GSGRRR
-138 WFKPQLLGGKK
+138 FLKPMLFGGKK

-198 AGHRSSFS
+198 AGYRSKFS

-213 ADEAGDTECYNPLDF
+213 ADENGDTQCYNPLDF
-228 VAIDADQRDIDI
+228 VAIDPDQRDIDI

-250 PKGDS
+250 PKGDA
-255 YWIADARALF
+255 YWISDARALF

-273 ENPDIDDADRN
+273 ENPDIRDNDKN
-284 LGTVLNVVEGGDK
+284 LGTVLNVVEGGDQ
-297 PLRSWLTEVANP
+297 PLREWLEEVANP
-309 EVRAEWISSFTY
+309 ELRAEWISPFTY
-321 TTIARF
+321 TTLARF
-327 AVMADKQFD
+327 AVMASKQFD
-336 GIYGTLASAVRPFK
+336 GVYGSLAAAVRPFK

-356 ATSKSTFDIR
+356 ATARSTFDIR
-366 AMRRENL
+366 AMRRENM

-400 YMSRNMMKRGER
+400 YMSRNMMKRGDR

-489 LLGDRK
+489 LLGERK
-495 EITVDKAVSIGV
+495 EVTVDKAVSTGV

-516 MSHRTAMRPLMRPD
+516 MSHKTTMRPLMRPD
-530 ELGSMDETRCIIK
+530 ELGAMNETRCIIK
-543 LRNQQPIL
+543 LRNQQPIF
-551 GVRNFYYADKT
+551 GVRNFYYADGELTKR
-562 LAKLAWRPMQSR
+562 AWMR
-574 VRPSAV
+574 VRAQNAHSIAGAATRFPELDLGSNASAESPTPPP
-580 AMEQERGGEI
+580 AAAGAKFAARCSGAAT
-590 IELISMDTAPITRNV
+590 SSPTRN
-605 RSNTV
+605 
-610 VPGARFR
+610 PEG
-617 SALPV
+617 LL
-622 TPQVENHAE
+622 E
-631 AVESAVPARPTAD
+631 PAPAPHKSELREEPAIR
-644 DAAGQEGP
+644 DAAVGG
-652 TMPSKPRKKRSPPR
+652 
-666 AKKETKTK
+666 
-674 VPDFKAAVRRTA
+674 PDFKSAMKKSAGRKADAEKSLEKILTVLENAPAKKRAAKKVQR
-686 DMRAQ
+686 
-691 AEASLSKIRAVF
+691 EIAS
-703 EAEARKSEVVEETG
+703 
-717 REVLAA
+717 A
-723 FAES
+723 FSDT